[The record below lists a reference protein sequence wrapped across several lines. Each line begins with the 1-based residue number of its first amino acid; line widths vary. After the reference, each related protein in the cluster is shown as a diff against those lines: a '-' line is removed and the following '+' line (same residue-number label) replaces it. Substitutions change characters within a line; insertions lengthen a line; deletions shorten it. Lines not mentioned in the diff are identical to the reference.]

1 MVKRRFLCSLLCFPP
16 PCCAVLA
23 LVGANTRFVGANA
36 MFATFAPM
44 ILWFAQRNL
53 RFAPTNAGFAM
64 GIFSKTHQSS
74 LTLKGGSTSHLG
86 LLPSGKKRKPLLLV
100 ARNHFILWLAD
111 HQRSSPAAELRF
123 AVCDRMDMRERR
135 SYRKPRSP

>member
-1 MVKRRFLCSLLCFPP
+1 MVKRRFLCSLLCCS

-36 MFATFAPM
+36 MFATFAPR
-44 ILWFAQRNL
+44 ILWFA
-53 RFAPTNAGFAM
+53 PPNAGFAM

-111 HQRSSPAAELRF
+111 HQRSSPAAELHF
-123 AVCDRMDMRERR
+123 AVCDRKDTNRLGAAKAQ
-135 SYRKPRSP
+135 KPIAARPDAQ

>member
-1 MVKRRFLCSLLCFPP
+1 
-16 PCCAVLA
+16 
-23 LVGANTRFVGANA
+23 
-36 MFATFAPM
+36 MFATFAPT
-44 ILWFAQRNL
+44 ILWFAHMIAA
-53 RFAPTNAGFAM
+53 FAPMIAAFAL

-123 AVCDRMDMRERR
+123 AVCDRMDTRE
-135 SYRKPRSP
+135 SEGATKAQKPIAVHPDGQKALSGTP